1 MMQSDGT
8 IQTPDM
14 QNVITM
20 LHLALIYTAG
30 GCFFCFVFLSLYI
43 EFHMSWPRTLH
54 QLVQQNQQACCLIK
68 MSDNVGFPCTCSLS
82 VTTASIRPVF
92 VQLVKRANFE
102 QMFIICKH
110 KNPIIC
116 VLIHLSGETAGQAS
130 TIFLHLA
137 EHIFSL

>member
-14 QNVITM
+14 QNVITKP
-20 LHLALIYTAG
+20 
-30 GCFFCFVFLSLYI
+30 CFDLYCWRMFFLSLYI
-43 EFHMSWPRTLH
+43 EFRMSWPRTLH

-68 MSDNVGFPCTCSLS
+68 MSDNVGFPCTRSLS

-116 VLIHLSGETAGQAS
+116 VLVHLSGETAGQAS

-137 EHIFSL
+137 EYIFSL